1 MQRSLLLPIT
11 MCCAAFALPANALMV
26 VDRPEV
32 KAEKPIL
39 NIASRCP
46 PGTRLVPAGYQRK
59 GKWRDAYCSRWVSQR
74 AGPTDTVANQLN
86 AQQRAQSQGGMMLP
100 GSGGGP
106 FGQPTPTQGVPGAW
120 QSPASTHLPPG
131 YR

>member
-1 MQRSLLLPIT
+1 MRFSLLLPIAL
-11 MCCAAFALPANALMV
+11 CCAAFAPPANALVV
-26 VDRPEV
+26 VDRAEARV
-32 KAEKPIL
+32 EKPIL
-39 NIASRCP
+39 KIAARYP
-46 PGTRLVPAGYQRK
+46 PGTRLVPAVYQRK
-59 GKWRDAYCSRWVSQR
+59 GKWKDAYCSRWVSQR
-74 AGPTDTVANQLN
+74 ASPTDTVANQLN

-106 FGQPTPTQGVPGAW
+106 YAQPTPTQGVPGAW